1 MKFILASKSPRR
13 KEILENLGYDF
24 EIFTAETDENSE
36 IKDPRKLV
44 TELAKRKALAVKE
57 KQGETDKIILASD
70 TVVASSKSIL
80 GKPKDEQDARK
91 MLKALSGKKHSVYS
105 GICLIKGDKI
115 LTDFC
120 KTDVYFDRIDE
131 SDIDRYI
138 ATNEWTDKAGAYAV
152 QGKASVFV
160 RKIDG
165 DYFNVVGLP
174 VNLLHNM
181 LKEI

>member
-13 KEILENLGYDF
+13 KEILENLGFDF
-24 EIFTAETDENSE
+24 EIITAQTDENSE
-36 IKDPRKLV
+36 IKDPKKLV
-44 TELAKRKALAVKE
+44 TELAKRKALAVKQ
-57 KQGETDKIILASD
+57 KQGKTDKIILASD
-70 TVVASSKSIL
+70 TVVATGKTIL

-91 MLKALSGKKHSVYS
+91 MLMSLSGKKHSVYS
-105 GICLIKGDKI
+105 GICLIKGEKT
-115 LTDFC
+115 LTRFC
-120 KTDVYFDRIDE
+120 KTDVYFDLLE
-131 SDIDRYI
+131 KADIDRYI

-160 RKIDG
+160 KKIDG

>member
-24 EIFTAETDENSE
+24 EIIVAQTDENSD
-36 IKDPRKLV
+36 IKDPEKLV

-57 KQGETDKIILASD
+57 SQGKTDKIILASD
-70 TVVASSKSIL
+70 TVVATESSIL
-80 GKPKDEQDARK
+80 GKPKNEQEARE
-91 MLKALSGKKHSVYS
+91 MLELLSGKKHSVYS
-105 GICLIKGDKI
+105 GICLIKGEII
-115 LTDFC
+115 LADFC
-120 KTDVYFDRIDE
+120 KTDVYFDKLDKA
-131 SDIDRYI
+131 DIDKYI
-138 ATNEWTDKAGAYAV
+138 ATNEWTDKAGAYAI

-160 RKIDG
+160 KKIDG

-174 VNLLHNM
+174 ANLLHNM